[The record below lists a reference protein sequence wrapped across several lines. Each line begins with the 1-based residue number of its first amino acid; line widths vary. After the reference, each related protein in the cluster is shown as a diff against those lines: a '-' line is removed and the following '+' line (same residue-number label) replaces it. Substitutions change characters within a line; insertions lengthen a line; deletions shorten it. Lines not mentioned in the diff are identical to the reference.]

1 MKIETTKKEIMNSF
15 PKVYYLL
22 QRTGYEI
29 SCFFNPDYYTC
40 GKYGWNC
47 DVFNIENSV
56 ALTYGNRPFGKEY
69 PEEQQ
74 EELVRKLEKLE
85 SRYDKGIIKYD
96 TMKRKGREIIN
107 EFFLA

>member
-1 MKIETTKKEIMNSF
+1 MKIETTKKEIVSSF
-15 PKVYYLL
+15 SKVYYLL
-22 QRTGYEI
+22 QKTGYEI

-47 DVFNIENSV
+47 DVFIIGNSV
-56 ALTYGNRPFGKEY
+56 ALTYGDRYIGGRY
-69 PEEQQ
+69 PIDKQ
-74 EELVRKLEKLE
+74 EELVEKLEKLE
-85 SRYDKGIIKYD
+85 SRYNKKSIKYD